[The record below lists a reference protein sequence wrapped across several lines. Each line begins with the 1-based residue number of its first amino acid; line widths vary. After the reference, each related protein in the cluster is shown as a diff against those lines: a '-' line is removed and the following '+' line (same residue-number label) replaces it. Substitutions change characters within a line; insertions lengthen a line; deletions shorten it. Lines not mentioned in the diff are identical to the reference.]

1 MPYWV
6 CTSLPVCA
14 TFPTHHIPNDL
25 IILVT
30 FSKEYKFEACHHII
44 LSTLLGTNLLLNS
57 QFSNHK
63 FSHPHITMGSIMVLS
78 LCFKAAVRRRY
89 VGPYY
94 HGMVHADNILTKQ
107 SQRVDLGW
115 YSSFSLGDRLITP
128 HCK

>member
-1 MPYWV
+1 
-6 CTSLPVCA
+6 
-14 TFPTHHIPNDL
+14 L

-30 FSKEYKFEACHHII
+30 FSKEYKSEACHHIF
-44 LSTLLGTNLLLNS
+44 LSTPFGTNLLLNS
-57 QFSNHK
+57 KFSSHK

-78 LCFKAAVRRRY
+78 LCFKAAVRWWY

-94 HGMVHADNILTKQ
+94 YGMAHADNILTKQ

-115 YSSFSLGDRLITP
+115 YSSFSLGDRLTTP